1 MDGRYIEPRK
11 VMWAVAEISWEDNG
25 GTSIRVPAILEDT
38 SRSGACI
45 RIKRPVAIGSRL
57 TVKWH
62 REQFSGIARNCR
74 RDGGDFLLGVRR
86 EADIVS
92 STKLAGHRAVPN
104 AKAGSPAESS
114 AKAKPADSA
123 SPQTAFPAP
132 FRLPEPVHTASGTV
146 QSAQSHPLSRPA
158 LMDVVETY
166 PPRRQREIHN
176 QSTSPRPER
185 KVMQPKMVF
194 PHFWRR
200 KQDED
205 APAKS
210 SMTEAPVNKPNT
222 QEPTPS
228 GPRGEL
234 LTYEDIYRAVGI
246 MSPGSGYGIHKVVD
260 MLNNDRIRDLSKD
273 AKRAS
278 VLMALDAAGISADE
292 LLTDAARRQNALNS
306 YETAQSKQ
314 LEDFEARKAKEN
326 ARIEEEME
334 KIRVHYAQRVQ
345 ANLDQVAKEKEA
357 LRNWQ
362 MAMQHETQRI
372 AEVIELC
379 GKQSAPERSN
389 NAMAAAAA
397 TGGSEKLVPAPADAS
412 RTTRPTL
419 LSGTK
424 V

>member
-1 MDGRYIEPRK
+1 
-11 VMWAVAEISWEDNG
+11 MWAVAEITWEDDG
-25 GTSIRVPAILEDT
+25 GTSFRVPAILEDT

-45 RIKRPVAIGSRL
+45 RVKRPVTIGSRL
-57 TVKWH
+57 TIKWH

-86 EADIVS
+86 EVDIVS
-92 STKLAGHRAVPN
+92 AARSAGHRAAPD
-104 AKAGSPAESS
+104 AKAGIPAENS
-114 AKAKPADSA
+114 AKAKPANSA
-123 SPQTAFPAP
+123 PPQTGFLAP
-132 FRLPEPVHTASGTV
+132 VCLPEPAQTAPRTV
-146 QSAQSHPLSRPA
+146 QPAQSHPLSRPVLA
-158 LMDVVETY
+158 GVVETH

-176 QSTSPRPER
+176 QGTSPRPER
-185 KVMQPKMVF
+185 KVMQPKTIF

-210 SMTEAPVNKPNT
+210 SMTEAPVNKPST

-260 MLNNDRIRDLSKD
+260 MMNNDRIRDLSRD

-334 KIRVHYAQRVQ
+334 KIRAHYAQRVQ

-379 GKQSAPERSN
+379 GKQQPPERSS

-397 TGGSEKLVPAPADAS
+397 AGSSEKLVPAPADAS
-412 RTTRPTL
+412 NTTRPTL

>member
-11 VMWAVAEISWEDNG
+11 VMWAVAEIMWEDDG
-25 GTSIRVPAILEDT
+25 GTSFRVPAILEDT

-74 RDGGDFLLGVRR
+74 RDGGDFLLGIRR

-92 STKLAGHRAVPN
+92 DTKSAGHRAAPN
-104 AKAGSPAESS
+104 TKAESS
-114 AKAKPADSA
+114 AENSAKPRSA
-123 SPQTAFPAP
+123 NSAPPPTAFPAP
-132 FRLPEPVHTASGTV
+132 GSLPELMHAASGTA
-146 QSAQSHPLSRPA
+146 QSAPAHPLSRRS
-158 LMDVVETY
+158 LTGVVETY

-176 QSTSPRPER
+176 QGRSPRPER
-185 KVMQPKMVF
+185 KVMQPKIIF

-200 KQDED
+200 KQDDD
-205 APAKS
+205 APPNS
-210 SMTEAPVNKPNT
+210 TITEAPMNKPNT

-234 LTYEDIYRAVGI
+234 LTYEDIYRAAGI

-260 MLNNDRIRDLSKD
+260 MMNNDRIRDLSRD

-292 LLTDAARRQNALNS
+292 LLTDATRRQNALIS

-345 ANLDQVAKEKEA
+345 ANLDQLAKEKEA

-379 GKQSAPERSN
+379 GKQPAPERTS

-397 TGGSEKLVPAPADAS
+397 AGGSGKLAPASADAS
-412 RTTRPTL
+412 STTRPTL

-424 V
+424 M

>member
-1 MDGRYIEPRK
+1 
-11 VMWAVAEISWEDNG
+11 
-25 GTSIRVPAILEDT
+25 
-38 SRSGACI
+38 
-45 RIKRPVAIGSRL
+45 
-57 TVKWH
+57 
-62 REQFSGIARNCR
+62 
-74 RDGGDFLLGVRR
+74 
-86 EADIVS
+86 
-92 STKLAGHRAVPN
+92 
-104 AKAGSPAESS
+104 
-114 AKAKPADSA
+114 
-123 SPQTAFPAP
+123 
-132 FRLPEPVHTASGTV
+132 
-146 QSAQSHPLSRPA
+146 
-158 LMDVVETY
+158 
-166 PPRRQREIHN
+166 
-176 QSTSPRPER
+176 
-185 KVMQPKMVF
+185 MQPKMIF

-200 KQDED
+200 KQDEG

-222 QEPTPS
+222 QESTPS

-260 MLNNDRIRDLSKD
+260 MMNNDRIRDLSRD

-292 LLTDAARRQNALNS
+292 LLTDAARRQNALTS
-306 YETAQSKQ
+306 YESAQGKQ

-345 ANLDQVAKEKEA
+345 TNLDQVAKEKEA

-379 GKQSAPERSN
+379 GKQPSSEQSSN
-389 NAMAAAAA
+389 SMAAVAGAGSPAKSEAAPVGA
-397 TGGSEKLVPAPADAS
+397 SCPAPL
-412 RTTRPTL
+412 RPTPPN
-419 LSGTK
+419 GTK

>member
-1 MDGRYIEPRK
+1 
-11 VMWAVAEISWEDNG
+11 
-25 GTSIRVPAILEDT
+25 
-38 SRSGACI
+38 
-45 RIKRPVAIGSRL
+45 
-57 TVKWH
+57 
-62 REQFSGIARNCR
+62 
-74 RDGGDFLLGVRR
+74 
-86 EADIVS
+86 
-92 STKLAGHRAVPN
+92 
-104 AKAGSPAESS
+104 
-114 AKAKPADSA
+114 
-123 SPQTAFPAP
+123 
-132 FRLPEPVHTASGTV
+132 
-146 QSAQSHPLSRPA
+146 
-158 LMDVVETY
+158 
-166 PPRRQREIHN
+166 
-176 QSTSPRPER
+176 
-185 KVMQPKMVF
+185 MQPKTMF

-210 SMTEAPVNKPNT
+210 TTTEAPVNKLNT

-234 LTYEDIYRAVGI
+234 LNYEDIYRAAGI

-260 MLNNDRIRDLSKD
+260 MLNNDRIRDLSGD

-292 LLTDAARRQNALNS
+292 LLTDATRRQNALTS

-326 ARIEEEME
+326 TRIEEEME
-334 KIRVHYAQRVQ
+334 KIRIHYAQRVQ

-379 GKQSAPERSN
+379 GKQPAPERSSQ
-389 NAMAAAAA
+389 AMAAAAGA
-397 TGGSEKLVPAPADAS
+397 GSSEKSVSTPTDATS
-412 RTTRPTL
+412 TTKPSL
-419 LSGTK
+419 LSGPK